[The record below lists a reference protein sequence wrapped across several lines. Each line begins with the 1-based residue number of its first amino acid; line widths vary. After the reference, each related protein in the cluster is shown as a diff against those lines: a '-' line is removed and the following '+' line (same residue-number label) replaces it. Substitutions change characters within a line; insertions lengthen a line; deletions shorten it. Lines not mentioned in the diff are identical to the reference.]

1 MDPSNSAIKIEN
13 VWKVFGNTSK
23 EALDA
28 IQNRKISK
36 TDALEKYNSVIG
48 VSDVSFEVKQGEIF
62 CVMGL
67 SGSGKSTLVRHINR
81 LLEPTSGKILING
94 QDVMTLGREDLQ
106 ELRNKKIGM
115 VFQNFALMP
124 HRSVVDNIAMPLEI
138 RGISKNDRLDAANKI
153 LDIVELQGW
162 GNKFAHELSG
172 GMQQR
177 VGLARALAADPEF
190 LLMDEPFSALD
201 PLIRRQLQS
210 EFIKLSKQMKKTT
223 VFITHDLDEAV
234 RVGHRIAIMRDG
246 KVIQI
251 GTPEEI
257 VVNPADE
264 YVADFVKGISRLKV
278 VQAKSIMQSVEA
290 YEKKNGKLWD
300 NPESVRENE
309 LLNKGTQDFKYA
321 FSKKKIDANFTF
333 QHFYDISRL
342 VKNRLT
348 SGLGLSYRLYDI
360 ESKKLALGLSAL
372 REKEIHIEGEYKLQ
386 NRLSGNLDFMLKLNK
401 NISISTTNNYQPN
414 IENAGDFRWKT
425 NLDFR
430 IHLSS
435 QFLLS
440 LAATYNYDSVPA
452 ENLPESDYQL
462 INSVSYTF

>member
-1 MDPSNSAIKIEN
+1 MEAAIQIQN
-13 VWKVFGNTSK
+13 VWKIFGNTSN

-28 IQNRKISK
+28 IQNKKISK
-36 TDALEKYNSVIG
+36 QEALEKYNSVIG
-48 VSDVSFEVKQGEIF
+48 VSDVSFDVKKGEIF

-81 LLEPTSGKILING
+81 LLEPTSGKILINN
-94 QDVMTLGREDLQ
+94 QDVMQFNKDNLQ

-124 HRSVVDNIAMPLEI
+124 HRSVLDNIAMPLEI
-138 RGISKNDRLDAANKI
+138 RGISKNDRLDEANKI
-153 LDIVELQGW
+153 LNIVELQGW
-162 GNKFAHELSG
+162 GNKYAHELSG

-246 KVIQI
+246 AVVQI

-278 VQAKSIMQSVEA
+278 VQAKTIMKSIKD
-290 YEKKNGKLWD
+290 YESKFGSLD
-300 NPESVRENE
+300 NDNEIVNENE
-309 LLNKGTQDFKYA
+309 VLSKLIETSITKDKPIVVTDKNNQKIGVISQSDLLKA
-321 FSKKKIDANFTF
+321 
-333 QHFYDISRL
+333 
-342 VKNRLT
+342 VV
-348 SGLGLSYRLYDI
+348 
-360 ESKKLALGLSAL
+360 
-372 REKEIHIEGEYKLQ
+372 EG
-386 NRLSGNLDFMLKLNK
+386 N
-401 NISISTTNNYQPN
+401 
-414 IENAGDFRWKT
+414 EN
-425 NLDFR
+425 
-430 IHLSS
+430 
-435 QFLLS
+435 
-440 LAATYNYDSVPA
+440 
-452 ENLPESDYQL
+452 E
-462 INSVSYTF
+462 

>member
-1 MDPSNSAIKIEN
+1 METAIQIQN
-13 VWKVFGNTSK
+13 VWKIFGNNSK

-28 IQNRKISK
+28 IQNKNISK
-36 TDALEKYNSVIG
+36 QEALEKYNSVIG
-48 VSDVSFEVKQGEIF
+48 VSDVSFNVNKGEIF

-81 LLEPTSGKILING
+81 LLEPTSGKILINN
-94 QDVMTLGREDLQ
+94 QDVMQFDKDSLQ

-124 HRSVVDNIAMPLEI
+124 HRSVLDNIAMPLEI
-138 RGISKNDRLDAANKI
+138 RGVSKNDRLDEANKI
-153 LDIVELQGW
+153 LNIVELQGW
-162 GNKFAHELSG
+162 GNKYAHELSG

-210 EFIKLSKQMKKTT
+210 EFIKLSKKMKKTT

-246 KVIQI
+246 MVVQI

-278 VQAKSIMQSVEA
+278 VQAKTIMKSIKE
-290 YEKKNGKLWD
+290 YENKFGKLDDNNELVNENEVLSKLIEISVIKD
-300 NPESVRENE
+300 NPIIVTNKNNEKIGFISQSDLLKAVVEGNENE
-309 LLNKGTQDFKYA
+309 
-321 FSKKKIDANFTF
+321 
-333 QHFYDISRL
+333 
-342 VKNRLT
+342 
-348 SGLGLSYRLYDI
+348 
-360 ESKKLALGLSAL
+360 
-372 REKEIHIEGEYKLQ
+372 
-386 NRLSGNLDFMLKLNK
+386 
-401 NISISTTNNYQPN
+401 
-414 IENAGDFRWKT
+414 
-425 NLDFR
+425 
-430 IHLSS
+430 
-435 QFLLS
+435 
-440 LAATYNYDSVPA
+440 
-452 ENLPESDYQL
+452 
-462 INSVSYTF
+462 

>member
-1 MDPSNSAIKIEN
+1 MDSSSSAIQIQN

-28 IQNRKISK
+28 IQNKKISK
-36 TDALEKYNSVIG
+36 TEALENYNSVIG
-48 VSDVSFEVKQGEIF
+48 VSDVSFDVKQGEIF

-94 QDVMTLGREDLQ
+94 QDVMGLDRENLQ

-138 RGISKNDRLDAANKI
+138 RGVSKNDRLDAANKI
-153 LDIVELQGW
+153 LEIVELQGW

-201 PLIRRQLQS
+201 PLIRRQLQA

-257 VVNPADE
+257 VVSPADE

-278 VQAKSIMQSVEA
+278 VQAKTIMQSIES
-290 YEKKNGKLWD
+290 YESANGKL
-300 NPESVRENE
+300 NENSKSVVENE
-309 LLNKGTQDFKYA
+309 LLSKLIELSKSSVGPLVVKDNNQNNVGVLTQSDLLKA
-321 FSKKKIDANFTF
+321 
-333 QHFYDISRL
+333 
-342 VKNRLT
+342 V
-348 SGLGLSYRLYDI
+348 
-360 ESKKLALGLSAL
+360 
-372 REKEIHIEGEYKLQ
+372 IEG
-386 NRLSGNLDFMLKLNK
+386 
-401 NISISTTNNYQPN
+401 
-414 IENAGDFRWKT
+414 GDG
-425 NLDFR
+425 
-430 IHLSS
+430 
-435 QFLLS
+435 
-440 LAATYNYDSVPA
+440 
-452 ENLPESDYQL
+452 E
-462 INSVSYTF
+462 